1 MYTVFIVDCRGNN
14 TCQSSNPS
22 PAFPLYIKLGWSNG
36 LLSTDGLSHTSF
48 SHISN
53 LKPCFLFFFASLFC
67 WLQNY
72 KRSMFHVLCSC
83 RCPTLF
89 LSLSYFVP
97 LAVLLCSCRCPTLF
111 LSLSYFVPIALLLC
125 SCRCPT
131 LFLAL
136 SYFVQCMFLV
146 YYKTSNFCLL
156 HTTSM
161 HNSTL
166 LTS

>member
-72 KRSMFHVLCSC
+72 KRSMFHVLCSLAVLLC
-83 RCPTLF
+83 SSRCPTLF

-97 LAVLLCSCRCPTLF
+97 VAVLLCSSRCPT
-111 LSLSYFVPIALLLC
+111 
-125 SCRCPT
+125 
-131 LFLAL
+131 
-136 SYFVQCMFLV
+136 FVQCMILE
-146 YYKTSNFCLL
+146 YYKTANFCLL